1 MSFTYNPNKRKRAKT
16 HGFRKRMKTVAGR
29 NVLKRR
35 RARGRKRL
43 CVWCCDLGNTQK
55 KGRSTLR
62 THSDFQRVFNEGI
75 RFFRDG
81 LGFCVRKVRGID
93 FRYGISIPRRY
104 GNAVERNRLR
114 RRLREIIRMA
124 DPPLASAE
132 IVFSLRKPC
141 RDLSFSALKSTCEW
155 AFARID
161 RARFL
166 EGCND
171 AE

>member
-1 MSFTYNPNKRKRAKT
+1 
-16 HGFRKRMKTVAGR
+16 
-29 NVLKRR
+29 
-35 RARGRKRL
+35 
-43 CVWCCDLGNTQK
+43 LGNTQK

-62 THSDFQRVFNEGI
+62 THSDFQRVFNEGS

-93 FRYGISIPRRY
+93 FRYGISIPRRF

-124 DPPLASAE
+124 DPPLESAE

-141 RDLSFSALKSTCEW
+141 RELSFATLKGACEW
-155 AFARID
+155 AFARVH
-161 RARFL
+161 RARYL
-166 EGCND
+166 EGDND
-171 AE
+171 TE